1 MDMPKK
7 KRVSPRKEANPRVS
21 GGSAKSEPRRHDF
34 MHQTSQIL
42 SAATNGIVA
51 LDTSGIITLANP
63 AAADLLNRDMAA
75 MTGVSVQRAFVYGS
89 AHDLAGSPLPLMA
102 QLENGPYY
110 LDQEVHMARSD
121 GESFE
126 AVYSLAPIKE
136 NGDVSGYVITF
147 HDITERRRAE
157 SELRLAAAVFDHS
170 PEGLVIADAK
180 RRVTKVNPAYER
192 LAAVDPRSAVGQGL
206 ADVLLGGADTS
217 GDVLDKLETQD
228 KTQWEQWCNN
238 KRGKRYAAR
247 ISVAVVK
254 DESGVVQQFVAMV
267 ADITQR
273 KLDEEKITYQANY
286 DQLTNLPNRTLFMD
300 RLTQLVLEGK
310 RAKTSV
316 GLMFVDLD
324 GFKAI
329 NDTLGHD
336 AGDQLLIEASRRL
349 EKCVREADTVARL
362 GGDEFTVI
370 MPLIDNFEAAAIVA
384 GRIITSLGEPFNLD
398 GREGRISASIG
409 ISILPSQ
416 ASTASELLHN
426 ADVAMYQAKRS
437 GKAKYEIYRPE
448 LEETVTVAAR
458 DL

>member
-1 MDMPKK
+1 MKRKPK
-7 KRVSPRKEANPRVS
+7 RQ
-21 GGSAKSEPRRHDF
+21 DF
-34 MHQTSQIL
+34 LHQTSQIL

-51 LDTSGIITLANP
+51 LDVEGVITLANP

-89 AHDLAGSPLPLMA
+89 GHENAGDPLPLLS
-102 QLENGPYY
+102 QLESGPYY
-110 LDQEVHMARSD
+110 TEQEVHLARSD

-126 AVYSLAPIKE
+126 AEYSIAPIRE
-136 NGDVSGYVITF
+136 NGSVSGYVITF
-147 HDITERRRAE
+147 HDVTDRLRSE

-170 PEGLVIADAK
+170 PEGLVVADAQQ
-180 RRVTKVNPAYER
+180 RVTKVNPAYER
-192 LAAVDPRSAVGQGL
+192 LAHVDAQSIVGQNL
-206 ADVLLGGADTS
+206 ADVLLGGADAS
-217 GDVLDKLETQD
+217 GDVFDKLETEDQ
-228 KTQWEQWCNN
+228 TQWEQWCNN

-254 DESGVVQQFVAMV
+254 DDSGAVQQYVAMV
-267 ADITQR
+267 SDITQR

-300 RLTQLVLEGK
+300 RLTRRVLEGK
-310 RAKTSV
+310 RSKTSV

-324 GFKAI
+324 GFKAV

-370 MPLIDNFEAAAIVA
+370 MPLIDNFDAAAVVA
-384 GRIITSLGEPFNLD
+384 DRIIASLGQPFDLG

-409 ISILPSQ
+409 ISILPAQ

-448 LEETVTVAAR
+448 LEETVKVAAR

>member
-1 MDMPKK
+1 MPKK
-7 KRVSPRKEANPRVS
+7 KRVSPLKNPTPR
-21 GGSAKSEPRRHDF
+21 AKSGAAKSASDRQDF
-34 MHQTSQIL
+34 LHQTSQIL

-51 LDTSGIITLANP
+51 VDTDGIITLANP
-63 AAADLLNRDMAA
+63 AAADLLNRDVTA
-75 MTGVSVQRAFVYGS
+75 MKGVNLQRAFVYGS
-89 AHDLAGSPLPLMA
+89 GHPDAGEPLPLML
-102 QLENGPYY
+102 QLENGPHYM
-110 LDQEVHMARSD
+110 DQEVHLARSD

-126 AVYSLAPIKE
+126 AVYTLAPIQE
-136 NGDVSGYVITF
+136 NGSVSGYVITF

-157 SELRLAAAVFDHS
+157 SELQLAAAVFDHS
-170 PEGLVIADAK
+170 PEGLVVADAK
-180 RRVTKVNPAYER
+180 QRVTKVNPAYER
-192 LAAVDPRSAVGQGL
+192 LAAIDAQHMIGQEL
-206 ADVLLGGADTS
+206 ADVLLCGADAS
-217 GDVLDKLETQD
+217 GDVFDRLATQD
-228 KTQWEQWCNN
+228 QSQWEQWCKN

-247 ISVAVVK
+247 ISVAVIK
-254 DESGVVQQFVAMV
+254 NETGAAQQYVAMV
-267 ADITQR
+267 SDITQR

-286 DQLTNLPNRTLFMD
+286 DQLTSLPNRTLFMD
-300 RLTQLVLEGK
+300 RLTRLVLEGK

-336 AGDQLLIEASRRL
+336 AGDQLLVEASRRL

-370 MPLIDNFEAAAIVA
+370 MPLIDNFDAAAIVA
-384 GRIITSLGEPFNLD
+384 DRIIKSLGEPFDLQ
-398 GREGRISASIG
+398 GREGRISGSIG
-409 ISILPSQ
+409 ISILPAQ

-437 GKAKYEIYRPE
+437 GKSKYEIYSPA
-448 LEETVTVAAR
+448 LEETVQVADR

>member
-1 MDMPKK
+1 MDGF
-7 KRVSPRKEANPRVS
+7 VKEKPQRQ
-21 GGSAKSEPRRHDF
+21 DF
-34 MHQTSQIL
+34 LHQTSQIL

-51 LDTSGIITLANP
+51 LDGDGVITLANP

-89 AHDLAGSPLPLMA
+89 GHENAGEPLPLLA
-102 QLENGPYY
+102 QLKSGPYY
-110 LDQEVHMARSD
+110 TEQEVHLARSD

-126 AVYSLAPIKE
+126 AEYSVAPIRE
-136 NGDVSGYVITF
+136 NGSVSGYVITF
-147 HDITERRRAE
+147 HDITDRRRSE

-170 PEGLVIADAK
+170 PEGLVIADAQQ
-180 RRVTKVNPAYER
+180 RVTKVNPAYER
-192 LAAVDPRSAVGQGL
+192 LAHIDARSIAGLKL
-206 ADVLLGGADTS
+206 ADVLLGGADAS
-217 GDVLDKLETQD
+217 GDVFDKLESEDQ
-228 KTQWEQWCNN
+228 TQWEQWCKN

-247 ISVAVVK
+247 ISIAVVK
-254 DESGVVQQFVAMV
+254 DEAGVVQQYVAMV
-267 ADITQR
+267 SDITQR

-300 RLTQLVLEGK
+300 RLTRRVLESK
-310 RAKTSV
+310 RSKTSV

-324 GFKAI
+324 GFKAV

-370 MPLIDNFEAAAIVA
+370 MPLIDNFDAAAVVA
-384 GRIITSLGEPFNLD
+384 DRIIASLGEPFDLG
-398 GREGRISASIG
+398 GREGRISGSIG
-409 ISILPSQ
+409 ISILPAQ

>member
-1 MDMPKK
+1 MPKK
-7 KRVSPRKEANPRVS
+7 KRVSPLRETSPCVK
-21 GGSAKSEPRRHDF
+21 GGSAKGAPKRQDSL
-34 MHQTSQIL
+34 HQISQIL

-51 LDTSGIITLANP
+51 LDTDGIITLANP
-63 AAADLLNRDMAA
+63 AAADLLNRDMGA
-75 MTGVSVQRAFVYGS
+75 MTGVSAQRAFVYGS
-89 AHDLAGSPLPLMA
+89 GHEDAGSPLPLLS
-102 QLENGPYY
+102 QFEDGPYY
-110 LDQEVHMARSD
+110 MDQEVHMARSD

-126 AVYSLAPIKE
+126 AVYSVAPIRE

-147 HDITERRRAE
+147 HDVTERRRSE
-157 SELRLAAAVFDHS
+157 SELRLAAAVFDHN
-170 PEGLVIADAK
+170 PEGLVVADANQ
-180 RRVTKVNPAYER
+180 RVTRVNPAYER
-192 LAAVDPRSAVGQGL
+192 LASVDAQHVVGQAL
-206 ADVLLGGADTS
+206 ADVLLSGADTS
-217 GDVLDKLETQD
+217 GDVLERLDSQD
-228 KTQWEQWCNN
+228 KTQWEQWCKN

-254 DESGVVQQFVAMV
+254 DDAGTAQQYVAMV

-300 RLTQLVLEGK
+300 RLTRRVLEGK
-310 RAKTSV
+310 RSKTSV

-370 MPLIDNFEAAAIVA
+370 MPLIDNFEAAAVVA
-384 GRIITSLGEPFNLD
+384 GRIITSLGEPFDLQ

-409 ISILPSQ
+409 ISILPVQ

-426 ADVAMYQAKRS
+426 ADVAMYQAKRT
-437 GKAKYEIYRPE
+437 GKSKYEIYSPE
-448 LEETVTVAAR
+448 LEETVEVAAR
-458 DL
+458 DF

>member
-1 MDMPKK
+1 MAKPKK
-7 KRVSPRKEANPRVS
+7 KRVSPPKEANPGVP
-21 GGSAKSEPRRHDF
+21 GGSANSEPRRHDF

-51 LDTSGIITLANP
+51 LDAGGIITLANP
-63 AAADLLNRDMAA
+63 AAADLLNRDMTA

-89 AHDLAGSPLPLMA
+89 AHELAGDPLPLMS

-110 LDQEVHMARSD
+110 MDQEVHMARSD

-126 AVYSLAPIKE
+126 AVYSVAPIKE

-147 HDITERRRAE
+147 QDITDRRRAE
-157 SELRLAAAVFDHS
+157 SELRLAAAVFEHS
-170 PEGLVIADAK
+170 PEGLVVADAK
-180 RRVTKVNPAYER
+180 QRVTKVNAAFER
-192 LAAVDPRSAVGQGL
+192 LAVIDARSAVGQGL

-217 GDVLDKLETQD
+217 GDVLDKLESQD
-228 KTQWEQWCNN
+228 KTQWEQWCKN
-238 KRGKRYAAR
+238 KRGRRYAAR

-254 DESGVVQQFVAMV
+254 DGSGAVQQYVAMV

-336 AGDQLLIEASRRL
+336 AGDQLLVEASRRL

-370 MPLIDNFEAAAIVA
+370 MPLIDNFEAAAVVA
-384 GRIITSLGEPFNLD
+384 GRIITSLGEPFDLN
-398 GREGRISASIG
+398 GREGNISASIG
-409 ISILPSQ
+409 ISLLPVQ

-426 ADVAMYQAKRS
+426 ADVAMYHAKRS
-437 GKAKYEIYRPE
+437 GKGNYQFYRPE
-448 LEETVTVAAR
+448 LETTVKVEAR